1 MNERNKKK
9 CCTQPVMA
17 TVIKLVQ
24 RRTSSDVD
32 IHDIATYSWF
42 PVYQYEYNEKIYT
55 RESSFGNSKKIYK
68 EGQTLYLFINPKD
81 PEKYITVWINRGC
94 LQKSL

>member
-1 MNERNKKK
+1 MEDQIFILLLGIPIFIGTVFLSIGIGIGMNERNKKK

-42 PVYQYEYNEKIYT
+42 PVYQYKYNEKIYT
-55 RESSFGNSKKIYK
+55 RESSIGNSKKN
-68 EGQTLYLFINPKD
+68 L
-81 PEKYITVWINRGC
+81 
-94 LQKSL
+94 